1 MVNPVGGSPQP
12 VLIQPSAAQQQE
24 VRQRNEQTQPRQAP
38 PADTQRN
45 TLQTRGDDQ
54 RRQQNQLAAQQRRQP
69 QSEGAERPES
79 TRRGQL
85 VDLVA

>member
-1 MVNPVGGSPQP
+1 MVNAVGGSPQQTA
-12 VLIQPSAAQQQE
+12 IQQTNTSLAQE

-54 RRQQNQLAAQQRRQP
+54 RRQQGQIAAQKRQQGSQGTEAQNNGP
-69 QSEGAERPES
+69 
-79 TRRGQL
+79 RGQL
-85 VDLVA
+85 VDIQA